1 MKSKTTTKV
10 KKEDDGEA
18 GPPPTTTEVL
28 DVPFEVK
35 EYHKKALG
43 KLLYCYHS
51 NGEDQVLSY
60 GQLSDE
66 IGVGEKT
73 KAWQCGAWRD
83 LKSNE
88 YIVALGNASDG
99 KTGYKLSEKGLELAS
114 SFASKE
120 ELDDYKMPETNEEH
134 HEKIKSKLSRN
145 EKAKRFGPK
154 IFDYLVAEKER
165 AEKEGNGEIF
175 CMDRH
180 ELAEQ
185 FNTLAD
191 SHGFFYGLQALKQ
204 MKLVCDAPPD
214 AVAGST
220 KGKKRKQSDKKKEE
234 EEGESNTDKDT
245 LNEDGG
251 NENKEDKKEGDND
264 DDKDGEDGGERKPKK
279 VRKSTKKRSG
289 GKKLMLTDKAF
300 LVLTSK

>member
-1 MKSKTTTKV
+1 M
-10 KKEDDGEA
+10 DDE
-18 GPPPTTTEVL
+18 PPTSEEL

-99 KTGYKLSEKGLELAS
+99 KTGYKLSEKGIELAS

-120 ELDDYKMPETNEEH
+120 ELADYKMPETNDEH

-154 IFDYLVAEKER
+154 IFDYLVAQKER
-165 AEKEGNGEIF
+165 AEKEGNSGIF

-204 MKLVCDAPPD
+204 MKLVCDAPPEVVKESS
-214 AVAGST
+214 ASSGTS
-220 KGKKRKQSDKKKEE
+220 KGKKRKQKGLNKEE
-234 EEGESNTDKDT
+234 EDGSD
-245 LNEDGG
+245 NEDGG
-251 NENKEDKKEGDND
+251 KDSEEDKNEGDND
-264 DDKDGEDGGERKPKK
+264 DNDKDGGEDSDERKPKK